1 MQIAKTKL
9 VSTAYKPGQY
19 APQPL
24 REVAVVGRS
33 NAGKSSLVN
42 TICNNKKLARVSSAP
57 GKTRSINFYN
67 IDNALML
74 VDLPGYGFAK
84 RSGKEREDWGRLVDD
99 YFAKSQTLL
108 HLLLLCDI
116 RHDAGAGDLQ
126 MAEWLQ
132 LSNSI
137 PRATRRT
144 RLPKANVAHGPAAGK
159 AGGGRIYLL
168 SALTAPASGGA
179 GTAEAVS
186 TAPWK
191 DNIRE
196 KGAVVSLFC
205 CVKKP
210 VNGEFFMIIREI
222 RHYKKQCLP
231 LMLLADEQESMIDT
245 YLPRGLLYVLYDRGL
260 KCECVVTDEDGIL
273 EIKNIATEPAYQKQG
288 YGRAMIEFL
297 VNLCRPVQR
306 FAGRH
311 RDSPL
316 TVLFYEKCGFVY
328 SIA

>member
-67 IDNALML
+67 IDSALML

-116 RHDAGAGDLQ
+116 RHDASAGDLQ

-132 LSNSI
+132 HYQIRYTLIATKADKIAKSKRKPMAQRLAKQVGAAQSI
-137 PRATRRT
+137 CFSA
-144 RLPKANVAHGPAAGK
+144 LDGAGK
-159 AGGGRIYLL
+159 AEVLALL
-168 SALTAPASGGA
+168 
-179 GTAEAVS
+179 EAVS
-186 TAPWK
+186 TAP
-191 DNIRE
+191 
-196 KGAVVSLFC
+196 
-205 CVKKP
+205 
-210 VNGEFFMIIREI
+210 
-222 RHYKKQCLP
+222 
-231 LMLLADEQESMIDT
+231 
-245 YLPRGLLYVLYDRGL
+245 
-260 KCECVVTDEDGIL
+260 L
-273 EIKNIATEPAYQKQG
+273 EG
-288 YGRAMIEFL
+288 
-297 VNLCRPVQR
+297 
-306 FAGRH
+306 
-311 RDSPL
+311 
-316 TVLFYEKCGFVY
+316 
-328 SIA
+328 